1 VADATLVLIRHAEST
16 WNSERRWQGWGDP
29 PLSERGL
36 EQAQA
41 LARALAGEEI
51 DALFTSDLLRAIQTA
66 EPLARALGRQASPD
80 RALRELDI
88 GAWTGLTR
96 EEISACDAP
105 ILESFS
111 SGDFHVRAPDGE
123 SRDELRRRV
132 HERVAELV
140 RAHPGGRLALVTHR
154 GVIGILR
161 PGWRPGNAEWCQI
174 DASQLEN
181 S

>member
-1 VADATLVLIRHAEST
+1 MDATLFLIRHAESA
-16 WNSERRWQGWGDP
+16 WNAEQRWQGWGDP

-41 LARALAGEEI
+41 LARALADQAI
-51 DALFTSDLLRAIQTA
+51 DGLFTSDLLRAIQTA
-66 EPLARALGRQASPD
+66 APLGRVLGREPSPD
-80 RALRELDI
+80 SALRELNI

-96 EEISACDAP
+96 AEISERDAP
-105 ILESFS
+105 ILERFA
-111 SGDFHVRAPDGE
+111 SGDFDVRAPGGE

-132 HERVAELV
+132 HGRVAELV

-161 PGWRPGNAEWCQI
+161 PGWRPGNAEWCQL
-174 DASQLEN
+174 DASQLEA